1 MSLYTSFNGQF
12 LTVSLDISLQIR
24 LVFVSGVGTDDL
36 TPASVPGP
44 QPESE
49 RRSVRAQTSNCDH
62 FQDPETISRTLL
74 MRCSVSSLQTIL
86 YCALCEHFVSE
97 NKNIKKN

>member
-12 LTVSLDISLQIR
+12 LTVSLDILLQIR

-62 FQDPETISRTLL
+62 FQDPETISRTFL
-74 MRCSVSSLQTIL
+74 RCKSVV
-86 YCALCEHFVSE
+86 VSKE
-97 NKNIKKN
+97 QIFIIF